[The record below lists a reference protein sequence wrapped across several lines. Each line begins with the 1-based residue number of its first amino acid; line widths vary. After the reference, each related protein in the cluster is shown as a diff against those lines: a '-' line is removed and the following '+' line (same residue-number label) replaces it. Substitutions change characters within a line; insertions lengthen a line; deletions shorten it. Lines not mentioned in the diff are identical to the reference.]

1 MIGYILAI
9 FIGLSL
15 GLLGGGGSIL
25 TVPILVYSFEIDPKT
40 SIALSLAIVGITGLI
55 GTFTHFKAGNVNL
68 KTVTVFAPLAMLGT
82 FTGAKLSVFFSGE
95 AQLILFAIIMLLAS
109 VFMFK
114 DPKFTKGKEKASPFF
129 LGFQGL
135 VVGII
140 TGIIGIGGGFLI
152 VPALVILAQVPM
164 KQAVGTSL
172 FVIFLNSLSGFVGYL
187 GIVPIPWIFLG
198 KFVLAAGFGII
209 LGTYL
214 VKYIPAAKLK
224 KIFAIFLIFM
234 GIFILYKNRK
244 TLGFTVA
251 SVNLEKPILTNFK
264 KLPS

>member
-1 MIGYILAI
+1 MIIGWMLAI

-25 TVPILVYSFEIDPKT
+25 TVPILVYAFNIDPKT
-40 SIALSLAIVGITGLI
+40 SIALSLAIVGITSLI
-55 GTFTHFKAGNVNL
+55 GTITHFRAGNVEL
-68 KTVTVFAPLAMLGT
+68 KTVAVFAPLAMIGT

-95 AQLILFAIIMLLAS
+95 AQLVLFGIIMLLAS
-109 VFMFK
+109 VFMLK
-114 DPKFTKGKEKASPFF
+114 ESKYSKTKEKANPLF
-129 LGFQGL
+129 LGFQGFI
-135 VVGII
+135 VGII

-172 FVIFLNSLSGFVGYL
+172 FVIFLNSISGFIGYL
-187 GIVPIPWIFLG
+187 GMVTIDWFFLG
-198 KFVLAAGFGII
+198 KFILATGFGII

-214 VKYIPAAKLK
+214 VKYIPPAKLK

-234 GIFILYKNRK
+234 GIFILYKNRE
-244 TLGFTVA
+244 TLGFKVT
-251 SVNLEKPILTNFK
+251 SFSSPKSILTIF
-264 KLPS
+264 

>member
-1 MIGYILAI
+1 MIGFILAI

-25 TVPILVYSFEIDPKT
+25 TVPILVYSFQIDPKT
-40 SIALSLAIVGITGLI
+40 SIALSLAIVGVTSLI
-55 GTFTHFKAGNVNL
+55 GTLTHFKAGNVNL
-68 KTVTVFAPLAMLGT
+68 KTVAVFAPLAMVGT

-95 AQLILFAIIMLLAS
+95 AQLILFAVIMLLAS

-114 DPKFTKGKEKASPFF
+114 DPKYSKGEEKANPLF
-129 LGFQGL
+129 LGLQGFI
-135 VVGII
+135 VGII

-172 FVIFLNSLSGFVGYL
+172 FVIFLNSISGFIGYL
-187 GIVPIPWIFLG
+187 GLVAIDWIFLG
-198 KFVLAAGFGII
+198 KFVLAAGVGII

-214 VKYIPAAKLK
+214 VKFIPPAKLK

-234 GIFILYKNRK
+234 GIFILYKNRA
-244 TLGFTVA
+244 TLGINVA
-251 SVNLEKPILTNFK
+251 SLISQKRILTIF
-264 KLPS
+264 